1 MKYFSIR
8 ELSAS
13 PTAKRLG
20 IDNTPNQEQ
29 IQNLNILGDKCLD
42 PIREA
47 FGAPIIVSSGFRCD
61 ALNQALKGSLTSE
74 HKSGRAAD
82 LDSHDNQLLWA
93 AIVSGDFKW
102 TQLIN
107 EYPDENGYPSWI
119 HISYNPNDLKC
130 EILRCDNGNYTKIER
145 KEI

>member
-29 IQNLNILGDKCLD
+29 TQHLTILVDECLD
-42 PIREA
+42 PIREV
-47 FGAPIIVSSGFRCD
+47 FGSPIIVSSGFRCD
-61 ALNQALKGSLTSE
+61 ALNAALKGSKTSE
-74 HKSGRAAD
+74 HKQGRAAD
-82 LDSHDNQLLWA
+82 LDSHDNQLLWNT
-93 AIVSGDFKW
+93 IVSGNFKW

-107 EYPDENGYPSWI
+107 EYPDANGYPSWI
-119 HISYNPNDLKC
+119 HVSYDPTNLKC
-130 EILRCDNGNYTKIER
+130 EILECNNGKYKHIER